1 MDVNDC
7 FLIVGK
13 PLPQPSIWE
22 WFLRPIK
29 MVILGMVYNWVY
41 HTIIIIVNIIL
52 YIYIYVDIY
61 T

>member
-1 MDVNDC
+1 MDVNDF

-52 YIYIYVDIY
+52 YIYM
-61 T
+61 